1 MVVVV
6 AARAVV
12 AAVGSVEVAVQW
24 LVPIPFTDLLQVA
37 VVVVAAT
44 EVVLISPLILLGLSQ
59 VLIHF
64 VL

>member
-1 MVVVV
+1 MVVV
-6 AARAVV
+6 AARVVV

-24 LVPIPFTDLLQVA
+24 SVPIPFTDLLQVA

-44 EVVLISPLILLGLSQ
+44 EVVLISPVILLGLSQ